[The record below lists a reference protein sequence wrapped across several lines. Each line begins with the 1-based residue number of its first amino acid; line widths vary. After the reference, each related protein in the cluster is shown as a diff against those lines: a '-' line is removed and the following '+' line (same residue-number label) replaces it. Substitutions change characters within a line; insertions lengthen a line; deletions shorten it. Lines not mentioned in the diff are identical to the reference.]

1 MPVLCSR
8 VFKPFGLICY
18 AGMPNSFVIS
28 PQGNIMKCT
37 VELYNDLNSVGTIKN
52 GCFEL
57 YDEKITKWTK
67 TDSDVLTNRGCK
79 DCVFLPLCMGKCC
92 GFSNARGLKKCPIQI
107 NMINEYLELYCD
119 YIKSLA

>member
-1 MPVLCSR
+1 
-8 VFKPFGLICY
+8 
-18 AGMPNSFVIS
+18 MPNSFVIS

-79 DCVFLPLCMGKCC
+79 DCVFLPLCMV
-92 GFSNARGLKKCPIQI
+92 
-107 NMINEYLELYCD
+107 
-119 YIKSLA
+119 